1 MALPDIGPVTELVF
15 GSILVIVMPRKPYIE
30 TWLDLLEENIAKRP
44 FTAKQA
50 YECIID
56 APLKKGKRKRQMVPS
71 GTYSLARKMLGT
83 KRVKR
88 VGQIRSRADGFSD
101 SGGNV
106 ALYDFV

>member
-1 MALPDIGPVTELVF
+1 MYLLLTEQVYGF
-15 GSILVIVMPRKPYIE
+15 TTVSIMPRKSYIE
-30 TWLDLLEENIAKRP
+30 IWLDLLEENITNRP

-50 YECIID
+50 YECILN
-56 APLKKGKRKRQMVPS
+56 APLKRGSRRRQTVPG
-71 GTYSLARKMLGT
+71 GTYSLARKMINT

-101 SGGNV
+101 SGGAV

>member
-1 MALPDIGPVTELVF
+1 
-15 GSILVIVMPRKPYIE
+15 MPRKAYIE
-30 TWLDLLEENIAKRP
+30 TWVDLLEEHIADRP

-50 YECIID
+50 YECILD
-56 APLKKGKRKRQMVPS
+56 VPLKKGSKRKRQMVPG
-71 GTYSLARKMLGT
+71 GTYSLARKMVGT